1 MVITSNRSNGFQLR
15 SAPAELP
22 WIKRI
27 PITAVRPNPAN
38 ARTHSKKATRAD
50 ARAWGGGHG

>member
-1 MVITSNRSNGFQLR
+1 VITSNRSNGFRLR

-22 WIKRI
+22 RIKRI
-27 PITAVRPNPAN
+27 PITIRPNPAN
-38 ARTHSKKATRAD
+38 ARTHSKKAARAD